1 MGWFGYGIYDG
12 DETQTCHYAYLHW
25 AKVESNER
33 KIDKWLTLS
42 GTILPEDK
50 RHLLVKNYN
59 LILKKLKKPKF
70 WDEES
75 ALEWQM
81 LLTLFVDNNLAAP
94 DPIYDN
100 GVQATEFLMD
110 QHAEEFDSP
119 KKRKNELKKF
129 LTKAEKLKNTTN
141 STSVKDRSKIKPIG
155 KLKLVL
161 NKRYS
166 AMDLPIP
173 EGECFSDIEFRLVKD
188 VDGEFFLKFGLKES
202 T

>member
-12 DETQTCHYAYLHW
+12 DETQSCHYDYIRW
-25 AKVESNER
+25 AKVESKEE

-50 RHLLVKNYN
+50 RHLLVTNSN

-70 WDEES
+70 WDEYS
-75 ALEWQM
+75 AVEWQM
-81 LLTLFVDNNLAAP
+81 LLALFVDNNLAAP
-94 DPIYDN
+94 DSIYDF
-100 GVQATEFLMD
+100 GVEATEYLME

-119 KKRKNELKKF
+119 KKRRNELKKF
-129 LTKAEKLKNTTN
+129 LAKAENLKNTNN
-141 STSVKDRSKIKPIG
+141 STSIKDRSKIKPVG

-173 EGECFSDIEFRLVKD
+173 EGQCFSDIEFRLVED
-188 VDGEFFLKFGLKES
+188 VDGNFFLKFGLKEQL
-202 T
+202 